1 MMRVQRRDLE
11 VLFALSKYGVLS
23 TGQICAKHF
32 ASVERSAV
40 LRRLR
45 ALTKH
50 GLILNP
56 STLENG
62 MKVWSISKVGA
73 KLIGTGEPFRHSNRN
88 TALHDV
94 TLSSLH
100 QHLEELIEAKNWVS
114 EMQLKRQLALAG
126 EFDSTVPDG
135 IFSTEVFQKPARV
148 ALELEL
154 HAKSLQ
160 RYKKVFYDYKFHREV
175 THIFYVVKHPS
186 ILKPVF
192 RTWGKRV
199 LREGKFCNQRLFA
212 AVFEELLEQRI
223 EAKIYWPNG
232 MAEPLKKLFQL

>member
-1 MMRVQRRDLE
+1 MMIVKRRDLE

-23 TGQICAKHF
+23 TGQIGAKHF
-32 ASVERSAV
+32 AFVERSTV

-45 ALTKH
+45 ALNKH

-62 MKVWSISKVGA
+62 MKVWSLSKVGS
-73 KLIGTGEPFRHSNRN
+73 KLIGVGEPFRHSNRN

-94 TLSSLH
+94 TLSSLR
-100 QHLEELIEAKNWVS
+100 QYLEELIEAKNWVS
-114 EMQLKRQLALAG
+114 DMQMKSQLALTG

-135 IFSTEVFQKPARV
+135 VFSVEVFQKPARV

-154 HAKSLQ
+154 HAKAHQ

-175 THIFYVVKHPS
+175 THIFYVVKHTS
-186 ILKPVF
+186 VLKPVF
-192 RTWGKRV
+192 RVWGNRV

-212 AVFEELLEQRI
+212 AVFRDLLEHGG
-223 EAKIYWPNG
+223 EAEIYWPNG
-232 MAEPLKKLFQL
+232 MSEPIKKLFKL